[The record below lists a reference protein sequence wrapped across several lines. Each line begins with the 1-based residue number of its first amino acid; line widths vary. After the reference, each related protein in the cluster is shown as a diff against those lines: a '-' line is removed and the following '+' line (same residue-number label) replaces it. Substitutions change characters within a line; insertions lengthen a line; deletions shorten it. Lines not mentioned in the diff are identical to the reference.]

1 MKVTPVPIAA
11 IDDSARARPV
21 TAAVAEQLARD
32 IGERGLRQPIEVT
45 AVGKGRWRLIFGA
58 HRLAACRLLRWE
70 TIPAVEVK
78 GSAPELR
85 RDELLENLARNELS
99 KLERAQSLA
108 ELKEVFQQL
117 NPETRAGGDRRSAR
131 AIKSQPL
138 AFDGAVAAR
147 GPWAKST
154 IKESVMI
161 GERLAPA
168 AVTRLR
174 GTPFEDNQSQLLA
187 LARLPAKDQTRVAEL
202 LTRGKGAASSVA
214 EAVARIQG
222 KAKPNQTERSLK
234 TLMDRWQRAPK
245 AVRRAFV
252 ESLDDEDIAEIA
264 ALRGYALVRE
274 EAA

>member
-1 MKVTPVPIAA
+1 MKVTLVPIAA
-11 IDDSARARPV
+11 IDDSGRSRPV

-58 HRLAACRLLRWE
+58 HRLAACRLLRWD

-78 GSAPELR
+78 GSALELR

-108 ELKEVFQQL
+108 ELKRLYQNL
-117 NPETRAGGDRRSAR
+117 HPETKGGGDRRSKTQTLHFA
-131 AIKSQPL
+131 Q
-138 AFDGAVAAR
+138 AVAVR
-147 GPWAKST
+147 GAWAVRT
-154 IKESVMI
+154 IQLAAMI

-174 GTPFEDNQSQLLA
+174 GTPFEDNQSELAA
-187 LARLPAKDQTRVAEL
+187 LARLPAKDQAAVAER

-222 KAKPNQTERSLK
+222 KAKPNETERSLSI
-234 TLMDRWQRAPK
+234 LVDRWQRAPK

-264 ALRGYALVRE
+264 ALHGYTLVRE